1 MTHCAS
7 PRCTMS
13 TKLTILSICK
23 LTIDNHDLDNYAD
36 VDINNII
43 INELQQA
50 FMDIL
55 AISGRIVNHMHG
67 YDIGNPQ
74 AILTSDETYDM
85 ISLLRVISYYSN
97 NTEKL
102 AWEKQLLEIY
112 PALEDFMPPE
122 MSKTALENHQMFNG
136 TTNDS
141 D

>member
-1 MTHCAS
+1 
-7 PRCTMS
+7 MS
-13 TKLTILSICK
+13 TNLP
-23 LTIDNHDLDNYAD
+23 IDNIDLDNY
-36 VDINNII
+36 DINNII

-85 ISLLRVISYYSN
+85 ISLLRVISYYSTN
-97 NTEKL
+97 KEKL
-102 AWEKQLLEIY
+102 AWEKELLEIY

-122 MSKTALENHQMFNG
+122 LSKTALENHQVFGRNAYE
-136 TTNDS
+136 S
-141 D
+141 V